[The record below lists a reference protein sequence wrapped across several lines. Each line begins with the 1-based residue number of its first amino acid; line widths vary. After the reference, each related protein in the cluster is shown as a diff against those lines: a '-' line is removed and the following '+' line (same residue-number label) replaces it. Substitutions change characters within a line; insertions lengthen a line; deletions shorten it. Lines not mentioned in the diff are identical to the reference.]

1 MDKESDSYGS
11 YKYYDE
17 SDESDD
23 EKEGVVAS
31 GDTKLRVLNIDG
43 K

>member
-1 MDKESDSYGS
+1 MEYYDES
-11 YKYYDE
+11 DE

-31 GDTKLRVLNIDG
+31 NDTKLRVLNIDG